1 MKETKLTTV
10 KILSELYNNFKKDT
24 IENEFTL
31 QKLVNRSMF
40 LYTTD
45 NNFKDNIVFYANR
58 KEGLLL
64 QLPCYGVS
72 NILIPYL
79 MSSYNKTC

>member
-1 MKETKLTTV
+1 MKDTKLTTV
-10 KILSELYNNFKKDT
+10 KILNELYNSFKKET

-45 NNFKDNIVFYANR
+45 NRYKDNIHNVTV
-58 KEGLLL
+58 
-64 QLPCYGVS
+64 VS
-72 NILIPYL
+72 GSHL
-79 MSSYNKTC
+79 

>member
-45 NNFKDNIVFYANR
+45 NNFKENIHTITV
-58 KEGLLL
+58 
-64 QLPCYGVS
+64 VS
-72 NILIPYL
+72 GSHL
-79 MSSYNKTC
+79 